1 MYENIYAL
9 NSHYDKRLMKTYL
22 RILSYARPLGL
33 YVPQYILYTII
44 YVIFGLV
51 YMTLLMPLIDV
62 LFDKTSTDNL
72 QGYIQAPSFSLSIE
86 YVKALFNHYFYL
98 VIADQ
103 GKMGALKFVCAI
115 MVGSALVSNLFRYL
129 ASIIL
134 AKVRANVIT
143 KLRNHIYDQ
152 LTSLHIGYFSN
163 QRKGD
168 LMARVTNDIQQIEN
182 TVVSSLK
189 VLLRDPLMI
198 IGNFIVLFL
207 ISPTLTLY
215 TLVLLP
221 IAGGVIAEI
230 TKRLKKKSIQGQES
244 LGLITNIIEE
254 TLTGVRLIKAFTAK
268 ALMQKK
274 FGNEVSHYGKI
285 SVSISK
291 KSELAGPVSEFL
303 GLVTTS
309 GILLIGGNMIFNS
322 SDALTAAEF
331 ITFLALFGRILQPAK
346 NFSKAFSGIQRG
358 LASGER
364 VFEVIDE
371 NPTIKDSENP
381 FELKQF
387 EDKISLKDIRFSYE
401 EKPVLKGINLDIK
414 KGESIA
420 LVGPSGGGKSTLA
433 DLIPRFHDVEQ
444 GDILID
450 GESIKNISLDS
461 LRKQMGIVTQE
472 SILFHDTIANNIS
485 FGIEN
490 PNEEA
495 IIHAAKIA
503 NAHEFILNSENG
515 YQTIIGDQGMKLSGG
530 QRQRLSIAR
539 AIMKNPPILILDEAT
554 SALDTESEKLVQEAL
569 FKLMENRTSI
579 VIAHRL
585 STIQHADKILVIKD
599 GHIEEQGNHA
609 ELLAKG
615 GLYNKLINMQE
626 TSS

>member
-1 MYENIYAL
+1 
-9 NSHYDKRLMKTYL
+9 MKTYL

-33 YVPQYILYTII
+33 YVPQYILFTIM
-44 YVIFGLV
+44 YVVFGVVNIALV
-51 YMTLLMPLIDV
+51 MPLLDV
-62 LFDKTSTDNL
+62 LFDKVSLESL
-72 QGYIQAPSFSLSIE
+72 QTYSQLPSFSLDVS
-86 YVKALFNHYFYL
+86 YAKALFNHYFL
-98 VIADQ
+98 QIITDQ
-103 GKMGALKFVCAI
+103 GKVGALKFVCVI
-115 MVGSALVSNLFRYL
+115 IVGAALISNLFRYL
-129 ASIIL
+129 ASIVL

-143 KLRNHIYDQ
+143 KLRNHIYDK
-152 LTSLHIGYFSN
+152 LTSLQIGYFSN

-168 LMARVTNDIQQIEN
+168 LMARVTNDIQQIES
-182 TVVSSLK
+182 TVVDSLK
-189 VLLRDPLMI
+189 ALLRDPLMI
-198 IGNFIVLFL
+198 IAYFVMLFT
-207 ISPTLTLY
+207 ISSTLTFY
-215 TLVLLP
+215 TLILLP
-221 IAGGVIAEI
+221 IAGGIIAEI

-244 LGLITNIIEE
+244 LGVITNIIEE
-254 TLTGVRLIKAFTAK
+254 TLSGIRLIKAFTAK
-268 ALMQKK
+268 SLMQSK
-274 FGNEVSHYGKI
+274 FNNEVGKYGKI

-291 KSELAGPVSEFL
+291 KSELSGPISEFL
-303 GLVTTS
+303 GLVTMA
-309 GILLIGGNMIFNS
+309 GILLIGGGIVLGGSEMLNAS
-322 SDALTAAEF
+322 GF
-331 ITFLALFGRILQPAK
+331 ITFLIMFGRILQPAK

-371 NPTIKDSENP
+371 KPTIKDIENP
-381 FELKQF
+381 HELKQF
-387 EDKISLKDIRFSYE
+387 ADKISMRDIHFSYK
-401 EKPVLKGINLDIK
+401 EKAVLKGINLEIN
-414 KGESIA
+414 KGESVA

-450 GESIKNISLDS
+450 GENIKDISLDS

-472 SILFHDTIANNIS
+472 SILFHDTIANNIA

-490 PNEEA
+490 PNEED

-503 NAHEFILNSENG
+503 NAHEFIMNSEDG

-599 GHIEEQGNHA
+599 GNIEEQGNHA
-609 ELLAKG
+609 DLLAKG

>member
-1 MYENIYAL
+1 MN
-9 NSHYDKRLMKTYL
+9 TYL

-44 YVIFGLV
+44 YVVFGLV

-62 LFDKTSTDNL
+62 LFDQTSKENL
-72 QGYIQAPSFSLSIE
+72 HDYTQHPDFSFTSGYAKE
-86 YVKALFNHYFYL
+86 LFNYYFYQ
-98 VIADQ
+98 VISEQ
-103 GKMGALKFVCAI
+103 GKMGALKFVCVI
-115 MVGSALVSNLFRYL
+115 MVGSAFISNLFRYL

-143 KLRNHIYDQ
+143 KLRNHIYDR
-152 LTSLHIGYFSN
+152 LTSLQIGYFTN

-168 LMARVTNDIQQIEN
+168 LMARVTNDIQQIES

-198 IGNFIVLFL
+198 IGNFAILFM

-221 IAGGVIAEI
+221 IAGGIIAEI

-244 LGLITNIIEE
+244 LGVITNIIEE

-274 FGNEVSHYGKI
+274 FDQEVSKYGKI

-291 KSELAGPVSEFL
+291 KSELAGPISEFL
-303 GLVTTS
+303 GLVTIT
-309 GILLIGGNMIFNS
+309 GILLIGGNMIFKGSN
-322 SDALTAAEF
+322 ALGGAQF
-331 ITFLALFGRILQPAK
+331 ITFLALFGRILQPIK

-364 VFEVIDE
+364 VFEVVDEEPSIKNID
-371 NPTIKDSENP
+371 NPHILS
-381 FELKQF
+381 QF
-387 EDKISLKDIRFSYE
+387 EKSISLE
-401 EKPVLKGINLDIK
+401 EIGFAYDDKQVLKGVSFEIN
-414 KGESIA
+414 KGETIA

-433 DLIPRFHDVEQ
+433 DLIPRFHDIDE
-444 GDILID
+444 GSILID
-450 GESIKNISLDS
+450 GISIKDISLDS
-461 LRKQMGIVTQE
+461 LRKQMGVVTQE
-472 SILFHDTIANNIS
+472 SILFHDTIANNIA

-490 PNEEA
+490 PKEED

-503 NAHEFILNSENG
+503 NAHEFILQCDEG

-554 SALDTESEKLVQEAL
+554 SALDTESEKLVQKAL
-569 FKLMENRTSI
+569 FNLMKNRTSI

-585 STIQHADKILVIKD
+585 STIQYADKILVIKD
-599 GHIEEQGNHA
+599 GGIEEQGNHA
-609 ELLAKG
+609 DLLAKG

-626 TSS
+626 MSS